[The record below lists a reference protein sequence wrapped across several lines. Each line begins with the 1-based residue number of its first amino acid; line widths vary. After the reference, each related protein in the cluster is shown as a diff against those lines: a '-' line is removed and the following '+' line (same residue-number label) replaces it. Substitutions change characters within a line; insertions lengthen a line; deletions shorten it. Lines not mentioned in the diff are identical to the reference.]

1 MGDKRYKYRRGKDIF
16 NYDFESEGPK
26 GSIAKKVRFDL
37 MVDFPFRVYNIAFGD
52 WDARQEKLNDAVTSN
67 NADKNEVLTT
77 VAATILEFIHLHPGA
92 FLYVEGSTPSRTRLY
107 QMAISSF
114 YSDISQLFVIKGKI
128 KDQWHP
134 FEKGVNYEAFL
145 AWRK

>member
-37 MVDFPFRVYNIAFGD
+37 MADFPFHVYNVAFGD
-52 WDARQEKLNDAVTSN
+52 WDAEQEKLNDSVTTN
-67 NADKNEVLTT
+67 NADKNEVLAT
-77 VAATILEFIHLHPGA
+77 VAATILEFIHTCPKALV
-92 FLYVEGSTPSRTRLY
+92 YVKGSTPSRTRLY

-114 YSDISQLFVIKGKI
+114 YSDISQFFIIKGYI
-128 KDQWHP
+128 KGQWHL
-134 FEKGVNYEAFL
+134 FEKGINYEAFL
-145 AWRK
+145 ASRK